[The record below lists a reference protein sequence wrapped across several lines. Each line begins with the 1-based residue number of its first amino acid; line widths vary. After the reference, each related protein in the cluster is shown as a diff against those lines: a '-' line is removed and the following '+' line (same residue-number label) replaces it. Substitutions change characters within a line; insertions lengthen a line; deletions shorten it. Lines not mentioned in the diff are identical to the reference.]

1 MGPIFPGDSI
11 GVNNTA
17 NPPSD
22 SRHRRSQMG
31 KLRTAAAGSVLAAVS
46 ITGVGAAAA
55 PAQASELRSFLT
67 PVEGLGAAVAGAE
80 ERVSAPHAS
89 AERRLLGIRED
100 LANAVAWGAVTR
112 AQADAFYAQ
121 MQSRIAR
128 GL

>member
-1 MGPIFPGDSI
+1 MS
-11 GVNNTA
+11 
-17 NPPSD
+17 
-22 SRHRRSQMG
+22 

-55 PAQASELRSFLT
+55 PAQASELRSFLA
-67 PVEGLGAAVAGAE
+67 PLERSGQAVLDSADSDAAARAT
-80 ERVSAPHAS
+80 

-100 LANAVAWGAVTR
+100 LANAVAWGSVTQ
-112 AQADAFYAQ
+112 AQADGFYAQ

>member
-1 MGPIFPGDSI
+1 MS
-11 GVNNTA
+11 
-17 NPPSD
+17 
-22 SRHRRSQMG
+22 

-67 PVEGLGAAVAGAE
+67 PVEGLGTASGGAGESA
-80 ERVSAPHAS
+80 SAPRDT
-89 AERRLLGIRED
+89 AEQRLTGIRGD
-100 LANAVAWGAVTR
+100 LANAVAWGSVTQ
-112 AQADAFYAQ
+112 AQADGFYAQ

>member
-1 MGPIFPGDSI
+1 MD
-11 GVNNTA
+11 NT
-17 NPPSD
+17 NTPSEP
-22 SRHRRSQMG
+22 RPRRSQMG
-31 KLRTAAAGSVLAAVS
+31 RLRTAAAGSVLAAVS

-67 PVEGLGAAVAGAE
+67 PVEGLGAAVAGADE
-80 ERVSAPHAS
+80 EVSAPRDS
-89 AERRLLGIRED
+89 AERRLTGIRED
-100 LANAVAWGAVTR
+100 LANAVAWGSVSQ